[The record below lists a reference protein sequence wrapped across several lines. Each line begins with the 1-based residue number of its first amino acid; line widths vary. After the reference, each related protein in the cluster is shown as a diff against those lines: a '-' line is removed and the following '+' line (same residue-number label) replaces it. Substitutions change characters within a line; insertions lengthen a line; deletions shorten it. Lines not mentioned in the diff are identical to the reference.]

1 MLRTLLL
8 TTCLAALTPGAAAAQ
23 VLSLGLRSGA
33 SLATMS
39 LPESGSPGGRTGI
52 LAGPTAMLWLSD
64 RLAFQFDALY
74 LGKGFTPSAGGGV
87 TTSLSLSYLEVP
99 LVAVLSLPRA
109 GAGMLQGRIQAGTA
123 VGFRVRCSVDQGL
136 GDVTGITDCNPDNVG
151 TFDVG
156 LVGGMGLKIGRG
168 RGGLTLD
175 ATYTLG
181 LLDANLNKGLTARN
195 RALQISVGFL
205 FSII

>member
-1 MLRTLLL
+1 
-8 TTCLAALTPGAAAAQ
+8 
-23 VLSLGLRSGA
+23 
-33 SLATMS
+33 
-39 LPESGSPGGRTGI
+39 
-52 LAGPTAMLWLSD
+52 
-64 RLAFQFDALY
+64 
-74 LGKGFTPSAGGGV
+74 
-87 TTSLSLSYLEVP
+87 
-99 LVAVLSLPRA
+99 
-109 GAGMLQGRIQAGTA
+109 